1 MLQKSYICVTFVNA
15 IENVRIMWYILIT
28 GCDIC
33 FALIKSERM
42 KGYVKNK
49 GITLIALVVTIIVL
63 LILAR
68 HKYKYA
74 NRTKW
79 NFE

>member
-15 IENVRIMWYILIT
+15 IENGRIMWYILIT

-42 KGYVKNK
+42 KGYVKKQGNNTNCF
-49 GITLIALVVTIIVL
+49 GSNNNSFT
-63 LILAR
+63 
-68 HKYKYA
+68 
-74 NRTKW
+74 
-79 NFE
+79 NFSTA